1 VQRLA
6 KFAPV
11 GPTEL
16 RALVPEVSSP
26 TQLNEGLLGE
36 LGWGVATA
44 LGLYAELG
52 FWSFNLALYGLP
64 AGHPLLL
71 RMVCRQNPWPLYR
84 SDVTSLQLLHWEGG
98 RRRPSRGA
106 ACAGRRSLPR

>member
-1 VQRLA
+1 MPAPDRGSGAVPRCQRA
-6 KFAPV
+6 TDGAPSS
-11 GPTEL
+11 TEV
-16 RALVPEVSSP
+16 RNTALVM
-26 TQLNEGLLGE
+26 E

-71 RMVCRQNPWPLYR
+71 RMVCRQNPWPMYR
-84 SDVTSLQLLHWEGG
+84 SDVTFLELLHWEAAVDVLPEELAERAGD
-98 RRRPSRGA
+98 RFRG
-106 ACAGRRSLPR
+106 

>member
-1 VQRLA
+1 M
-6 KFAPV
+6 
-11 GPTEL
+11 
-16 RALVPEVSSP
+16 
-26 TQLNEGLLGE
+26 
-36 LGWGVATA
+36 GVATA

-84 SDVTSLQLLHWEGG
+84 SDVTYLELLH
-98 RRRPSRGA
+98 
-106 ACAGRRSLPR
+106 